1 MNTYKYIGLAIV
13 TTIFFCGCNKDKI
26 EDKLPIQKG
35 FVISNEMMKT
45 TTVEKVQNDFV
56 ETEMSF
62 YGKISAD
69 KNQYIDIYPL
79 VGGNVMSVNV
89 ELGDYVHK
97 GQVLATIR
105 STEVAGFQKD
115 LSDARTEVA
124 VAENNLRVAQDL
136 YSGKLNTEKDV
147 LEAKS
152 QLQKAN
158 DELRRSQS
166 VNQVYNIKNG
176 NIYSVIA
183 PISGYIVQ
191 KNINKDMQLRSDRS
205 DNIFDVA
212 NTTNVWAI
220 VNINESDINK
230 VSLGMKAKVSTLANP
245 SKIFTGTID
254 KIFKII
260 DPETNAMQARVV
272 LENATGQLIPESK
285 ATIKVLKTENTR
297 AISIPKEALIFDDD
311 RYFVVVF
318 KSQSNVKIQEV
329 KLDKETGSRAYIS
342 EGLRQG
348 DQVITNNQLFIY
360 RALSE

>member
-69 KNQYIDIYPL
+69 KNQYIDIYP
-79 VGGNVMSVNV
+79 
-89 ELGDYVHK
+89 
-97 GQVLATIR
+97 LATIR

-212 NTTNVWAI
+212 NTNNVWAI

-297 AISIPKEALIFDDD
+297 AISIPKEALIFDDN

-342 EGLRQG
+342 EGLLQG